1 MRYFVQREKDH
12 EMRNLVRKLTPAL
25 TGGVLIY
32 KDSNINMAISSE
44 LRSAVGHESGQS
56 NGASLGEVVRVDP
69 MISALMSDEEDLLA
83 SSTTIQSQEPTGC
96 PKLLHATDTAVMEL
110 IDNLRNA
117 VLQQREQEVTNF
129 FTNVNKIEHGHR
141 VAHYAGQLECS
152 LEEVREA
159 LNELNSVNRKPF
171 IAQVTVWDS
180 KKKVGSPKTGRMNF
194 RVGAVYEFKQVHSVG
209 YFSDIAKGSV
219 QLEDGASDRVVERLA
234 PVLKRKAGLEPSG
247 RHPKARALLQHDESE
262 EQKEGGGAEPAG
274 ITGVPR
280 KRGAA
285 VSRG

>member
-32 KDSNINMAISSE
+32 KDSNINMVMVEGGKKAMK
-44 LRSAVGHESGQS
+44 HFCTPQ
-56 NGASLGEVVRVDP
+56 ASVR
-69 MISALMSDEEDLLA
+69 
-83 SSTTIQSQEPTGC
+83 
-96 PKLLHATDTAVMEL
+96 PKLLHATVTAVMEL

-129 FTNVNKIEHGHR
+129 FTNVNELREFISAREP
-141 VAHYAGQLECS
+141 AAG
-152 LEEVREA
+152 
-159 LNELNSVNRKPF
+159 VNITAKMCCYNCKRLSADTGSRITLPF

-219 QLEDGASDRVVERLA
+219 QLEDVASDRVVERLA

-262 EQKEGGGAEPAG
+262 EQKEGGGAETAG
-274 ITGVPR
+274 ITGVSR

>member
-1 MRYFVQREKDH
+1 
-12 EMRNLVRKLTPAL
+12 
-25 TGGVLIY
+25 
-32 KDSNINMAISSE
+32 
-44 LRSAVGHESGQS
+44 
-56 NGASLGEVVRVDP
+56 
-69 MISALMSDEEDLLA
+69 
-83 SSTTIQSQEPTGC
+83 
-96 PKLLHATDTAVMEL
+96 MEL

-129 FTNVNKIEHGHR
+129 FTNPAAGVNITAKMCCYNCKRLSGHR
-141 VAHYAGQLECS
+141 SRITLVSWSAH

-219 QLEDGASDRVVERLA
+219 QLEDGASDR
-234 PVLKRKAGLEPSG
+234 AGLEPSG

-262 EQKEGGGAEPAG
+262 EQKEGGGAEPLESRCRVGNTRRDNNAA
-274 ITGVPR
+274 TKSEKVLEQERGVR
-280 KRGAA
+280 MLG
-285 VSRG
+285 